1 MSHFFFSFIVYNWN
15 KRFNNNISL
24 VEIIPFSTVSQKRR
38 AIRITKRINNA
49 INVTFL
55 ERAFETCKEKPNDR
69 IERYEESQ
77 RRKGE
82 KNMGGFVPVFRDW
95 KLPDTGETRPRRIN
109 NHARQRPFANIE
121 AYVTIHCRTPR
132 SFLRQ
137 SSI

>member
-1 MSHFFFSFIVYNWN
+1 MSHFFFSFIVYNWS

-38 AIRITKRINNA
+38 AIRITKRINNT

-55 ERAFETCKEKPNDR
+55 ERLKRAKKSRTTGSNGTKN
-69 IERYEESQ
+69 
-77 RRKGE
+77 RRDGRVK

>member
-1 MSHFFFSFIVYNWN
+1 M
-15 KRFNNNISL
+15 KRAKKSRTTGSNGTKN
-24 VEIIPFSTVSQKRR
+24 RR
-38 AIRITKRINNA
+38 DGRVK
-49 INVTFL
+49 
-55 ERAFETCKEKPNDR
+55 
-69 IERYEESQ
+69 
-77 RRKGE
+77 

>member
-1 MSHFFFSFIVYNWN
+1 MYIYIYINSSINDTPRIIYLVIYHFSFQVMSHFFFSFIVYNWN

-38 AIRITKRINNA
+38 AIRITKRINNT

-82 KNMGGFVPVFRDW
+82 KKHGRFCACLSR
-95 KLPDTGETRPRRIN
+95 LEI
-109 NHARQRPFANIE
+109 AR
-121 AYVTIHCRTPR
+121 YG
-132 SFLRQ
+132 
-137 SSI
+137 